1 MQLDVS
7 CADLDA
13 TVGSLGVLGFRLEM
27 TMPADDPAVA
37 VLGGHGIGVR
47 VERPV
52 APSGAGAPE
61 RIGRAGMHYRDLLP
75 GRDGGFIASHIT
87 IPDGGPVADY
97 VHHHDVRFQL
107 IFCRRGWVRV
117 VYEDQGPPFTM
128 RPGDCVV
135 QPPHIRHRVLESSPG
150 LEVVEL
156 TTPDVHATYVDHD
169 LALPTVAMRPERDFG
184 GQRFLHDR
192 AAGASWRPLPWPGFE
207 ARAIGVDV
215 ATDGL
220 AGARIV
226 RSVVDGA
233 TSPLGRHGGE
243 LRFWF
248 VLEGAA
254 VLRIDGR
261 PDRSLVADDAAAV
274 PDGVD
279 HALVGCSGDFQLFE
293 VSLPAASDV
302 SRG

>member
-1 MQLDVS
+1 
-7 CADLDA
+7 
-13 TVGSLGVLGFRLEM
+13 
-27 TMPADDPAVA
+27 
-37 VLGGHGIGVR
+37 
-47 VERPV
+47 
-52 APSGAGAPE
+52 
-61 RIGRAGMHYRDLLP
+61 MHYRDLLP
-75 GRDGGFIASHIT
+75 GREGGFIASHIT
-87 IPDGGPVADY
+87 IPGGGPVSDY

-128 RPGDCVV
+128 RAGDCVV
-135 QPPHIRHRVLESSPG
+135 QPPHIRHRVIESSPG

-169 LALPTVAMRPERDFG
+169 LALPTVVVRPERDFG

-207 ARAIGVDV
+207 ARTIGVDV
-215 ATDGL
+215 ATGGL
-220 AGARIV
+220 AGARVV
-226 RSVVDGA
+226 RAVSDGA
-233 TSPLGRHGGE
+233 TSTFGRHRGE

-261 PDRSLVADDAAAV
+261 ADRSLLADDALAV
-274 PDGVD
+274 PGGVD
-279 HALVGCSGDFQLFE
+279 HALVGCSPDFQLLE
-293 VSLPAASDV
+293 VSLPAVVDV